1 MNLQITRSIDRKAW
15 LNALHAKGA
24 ADSRLANQ
32 MDEAERLLKEATQ
45 PKAVYRLV
53 GIDAILQ
60 DGNGSCAA
68 GENTVKSKSI
78 AKHLEGCDKAALM
91 AVTLGAGVDQLLRK
105 TQVTDMAMAVIVDSG
120 ASILIEQ
127 LAEDFEEVIEAG
139 PFTTPRFSP
148 GYGDWPI
155 TEQTRIVRM
164 LDAQRQIGLNVTKDS
179 LLIPRKSITAVI
191 GISDHPVKGS
201 LATCEQCILKDKCE
215 LRKEGKYCG
224 DKL

>member
-1 MNLQITRSIDRKAW
+1 MMNLEITRSIDRKAW

-24 ADSRLANQ
+24 ADSRLSDQ
-32 MDEAERLLKEATQ
+32 MDEAERLLKEAAR

-53 GIDAILQ
+53 GIDAII
-60 DGNGSCAA
+60 N
-68 GENTVKSKSI
+68 KSKSI

-164 LDAQRQIGLNVTKDS
+164 MDAQRQIGLNVTKDS
-179 LLIPRKSITAVI
+179 LLIPRKSITAVK

>member
-1 MNLQITRSIDRKAW
+1 MMNLQITRSIDRKAW
-15 LNALHAKGA
+15 LTALHAKGA
-24 ADSRLANQ
+24 ADSRLSDQ
-32 MDEAERLLKEATQ
+32 MDEAERLLKEAAR

-53 GIDAILQ
+53 GIDAIL
-60 DGNGSCAA
+60 N
-68 GENTVKSKSI
+68 KSKSI